1 MDYLLFVLALFS
13 GGFMAWGVGANDV
26 ANAMGTSVGSKI
38 ITVKQ
43 AIMIAAIFE
52 ALGAFFGSGTVTG
65 TIRNNIIQ
73 PSLYNDMPL
82 VLAKGMMAALL
93 ASATWLMLATQK
105 GWPVST
111 THSIVGAVIGFG
123 IISQGGQHIQ
133 WSSISMIA
141 LSWVVTPL
149 LSGFMGWL
157 VFRII
162 QRFVLIHPT
171 PNIQATYVSGLFLG
185 LMIMTVVYESLAN
198 MGSGIADYVIWATP
212 LVVFLCIWAFKSVMP
227 TAVSY
232 RERCRQVEKMFG
244 VLALFTA
251 CAMAFAHG
259 ANDVANAI
267 GPLASVV
274 DILQD
279 GKINAANVVPIWI
292 LIYGAMGVV
301 LGLAMFGYK
310 IILSVGSK
318 ITVLSPS
325 RSFSAQL
332 ATAITVLVASWMGF
346 PVSTTHTL
354 VGAVLGVGLA
364 RGFAA
369 VNLSVVRGIFMSWG
383 VTIPAGALFSMGYF
397 LLLQAVI

>member
-1 MDYLLFVLALFS
+1 MDYLLFILALFS

-43 AIMIAAIFE
+43 AILIAAIFE

-65 TIRNNIIQ
+65 TIRNSIIQ
-73 PSLYNDMPL
+73 PGLYNDVPI

-123 IISQGGQHIQ
+123 IISQGGEHIQ
-133 WSSISMIA
+133 WSNISLIA
-141 LSWVVTPL
+141 LSWIVTPL

-185 LMIMTVVYESLAN
+185 AMIIAVAYESLAN
-198 MGSGIADYVIWATP
+198 MGSSLAEYIIWTTP

-227 TAVSY
+227 AAVSY
-232 RERCRQVEKMFG
+232 RER
-244 VLALFTA
+244 
-251 CAMAFAHG
+251 
-259 ANDVANAI
+259 
-267 GPLASVV
+267 
-274 DILQD
+274 
-279 GKINAANVVPIWI
+279 
-292 LIYGAMGVV
+292 
-301 LGLAMFGYK
+301 
-310 IILSVGSK
+310 
-318 ITVLSPS
+318 
-325 RSFSAQL
+325 
-332 ATAITVLVASWMGF
+332 
-346 PVSTTHTL
+346 
-354 VGAVLGVGLA
+354 
-364 RGFAA
+364 
-369 VNLSVVRGIFMSWG
+369 
-383 VTIPAGALFSMGYF
+383 
-397 LLLQAVI
+397 

>member
-43 AIMIAAIFE
+43 AIMIAAVFE

-73 PSLYNDMPL
+73 PSLYSEIPF

-123 IISQGGQHIQ
+123 VISQGGQHIQ
-133 WSSISMIA
+133 WSNISMIA

-149 LSGFMGWL
+149 MSGFIGWL
-157 VFRII
+157 VFRVI

-171 PNIQATYVSGLFLG
+171 PNIQAAYVSGVFLG
-185 LMIMTVVYESLAN
+185 AMILVVIYETLVYWGVGTSYIFLLA
-198 MGSGIADYVIWATP
+198 P
-212 LVVFLCIWAFKSVMP
+212 LVMLLCIMAFKSVMP
-227 TAVSY
+227 DADSY

-279 GKINAANVVPIWI
+279 GQINSANTVPVWV

-332 ATAITVLVASWMGF
+332 ATAITILMASRMGF

-364 RGFAA
+364 RGLAA

-383 VTIPAGALFSMGYF
+383 ITIPAGALFAMGYF
-397 LLLQAVI
+397 SILQAVI